1 MDFTKKILVVLII
14 FIFIY
19 IIIRLIIKRIQI
31 KQGYEK
37 EGYENTTTASVQDG
51 YDCAVTIKNDLKN
64 RLKNVQDNSGN
75 YNQGA
80 MYLQNYAIKSSMNT
94 AYNGKDNSTDMINYV
109 LTRGCRFI
117 DFEVYSYK
125 DENEAITAVVSVP
138 KNKDSDKLPLDNTL
152 TISDALYYTNMYA
165 FNTTCPNYGD
175 PLFIQIRPKA
185 KDDIEKKSI
194 CENINS
200 AISDN
205 LSPRYSGVVSNG
217 RDISGNTNIK
227 DLMGKIIIVM
237 DRIYVDCSQNINL
250 SNQALSYGL
259 LSPTNEKILKI
270 KDDMYTCDLS
280 GITQV
285 LFEDA
290 SFVSFLTNVNSNN
303 LFLKYSTQIVPM
315 MFWNTGGDLCNY
327 ETLFNQCGGGI
338 VPLSFIFNK
347 LKKNEIKYIDYP
359 DPLFAFPQY
368 GSKTTTMILIV
379 ACLGIIG
386 FIIMKER

>member
-31 KQGYEK
+31 KQEYEK

-64 RLKNVQDNSGN
+64 RLKNVEDNSGN
-75 YNQGA
+75 YSPGA

-94 AYNGKDNSTDMINYV
+94 AYNGKENSTDMINYV

-117 DFEVYSYK
+117 DFEVYLYK
-125 DENEAITAVVSVP
+125 DENRAVVSVS
-138 KNKDSDKLPLDNTL
+138 KNKDTDFLPLDNTL
-152 TISDALYYTNMYA
+152 SLSDALYYTNMYA
-165 FNTTCPNYGD
+165 FNSTCPNYGD
-175 PLFIQIRPKA
+175 PLFIQIRPKV
-185 KDDIEKKSI
+185 KINEEKKSI
-194 CENINS
+194 CDKINS

-217 RDISGNTNIK
+217 TDISGNTNIK

-237 DRIYVDCSQNINL
+237 DRTYVDCSRNINL
-250 SNQALSYGL
+250 SNQALSYSV

-270 KDDMYTCDLS
+270 KYDMYTCDLS

-290 SFVSFLTNVNSNN
+290 SFVSYLTNVNSNN

-327 ETLFNQCGGGI
+327 ETLFNKCGGGI
-338 VPLSFIFNK
+338 VPLSFIYNK
-347 LKKNEIKYIDYP
+347 LKKNDIKYIEYP
-359 DPLFAFPQY
+359 DPLFAFSNYNGQT
-368 GSKTTTMILIV
+368 SSIV
-379 ACLGIIG
+379 VIIACLGIVG
-386 FIIMKER
+386 FIVMREIS